1 MEGRRGGA
9 GAREQGRE
17 PSEAGR
23 AVGRGAMGLG
33 VMGEKGQG
41 AITRPRWGTPTSVI
55 GHPEWEVPG
64 TTGSRCPG
72 CLELKIGAALET
84 WMPGH

>member
-33 VMGEKGQG
+33 VVGEKGQG

-64 TTGSRCPG
+64 DNRQPMSWVPG
-72 CLELKIGAALET
+72 A
-84 WMPGH
+84 